1 MSYIWSISGLI
12 FLWTPRLRESTRVL
26 SKSAYCNGGD
36 NNLGLIV
43 IPKDAAAQRFAVN
56 DSIVGRPSNRFI
68 AKVFLC
74 ILQWFFYFYCLFL
87 FFPGGY
93 QFKQNFYVPFSD
105 QNVQGLLQ
113 AWAKISS
120 LLCAVHGSERLEHDL
135 TLLCLLFETFVVYT
149 YILLVRDSFLESPGN
164 LSGLN

>member
-74 ILQWFFYFYCLFL
+74 ILHFFFFYCLFL
-87 FFPGGY
+87 FFPVVTNLNRI
-93 QFKQNFYVPFSD
+93 FTFPSVIRMSK
-105 QNVQGLLQ
+105 

-120 LLCAVHGSERLEHDL
+120 LLCPVHGSERLEHDL

-149 YILLVRDSFLESPGN
+149 YILLVRDSFLESPGS
-164 LSGLN
+164 LSRLN

>member
-12 FLWTPRLRESTRVL
+12 FLWTSRLRESTRVL
-26 SKSAYCNGGD
+26 SKSAYCYGGD

-68 AKVFLC
+68 AKVFPC

-87 FFPGGY
+87 FFPVVTNLNRIFTFP
-93 QFKQNFYVPFSD
+93 Q
-105 QNVQGLLQ
+105 
-113 AWAKISS
+113 W
-120 LLCAVHGSERLEHDL
+120 SERLRLAPALGENKFSSL
-135 TLLCLLFETFVVYT
+135 RRPRIWTLRARFNPFVPLIPNFCCLHIYPL
-149 YILLVRDSFLESPGN
+149 GK
-164 LSGLN
+164 GLISRKSR

>member
-36 NNLGLIV
+36 SNLGLIV
-43 IPKDAAAQRFAVN
+43 IPKDAATQRFAVN

-87 FFPGGY
+87 FFLVVTNLNRI
-93 QFKQNFYVPFSD
+93 FTF
-105 QNVQGLLQ
+105 LQ
-113 AWAKISS
+113 WSERLRFAKISS
-120 LLCAVHGSERLEHDL
+120 LLSAVHRSERLEHDL
-135 TLLCLLFETFVVYT
+135 TPFVPLIRNVCCVHIYP
-149 YILLVRDSFLESPGN
+149 LGK
-164 LSGLN
+164 GLISRKSR